1 MVVMT
6 FLQRCSIAVCMS
18 ALIFMCN
25 CGKET
30 VVVGSSFDRYDHN
43 RSKSIC
49 IISKPGD
56 TLYKGLIADECYS
69 PHGSKSFPRVVFKND
84 SLGKDGLPSAITVP
98 LFNGIRLP
106 LQTTSTNKEQSDK
119 SDLIDFLSTGPLA
132 QAGVSIPDMSGD
144 AKATEIAYA
153 SALDFLSSTNNVEG
167 NRTTVISRLKSSGL
181 KIADEVIESRFR
193 QRAFADILAF
203 KQGDFWFVMYK
214 PPTLNYYSRLVVVA
228 ATSKRPS
235 RSEEKP

>member
-1 MVVMT
+1 MEATT
-6 FLQRCSIAVCMS
+6 FLKRCSIAVCMS
-18 ALIFMCN
+18 ALIFICN

-30 VVVGSSFDRYDHN
+30 VVIGSSFDRYDHN
-43 RSKSIC
+43 RSKTVC

-56 TLYKGLIADECYS
+56 TLFTGMISDGCYS

-84 SLGKDGLPSAITVP
+84 SLGKDALPSAVIVP
-98 LFNGIRLP
+98 LFNGIELP
-106 LQTTSTNKEQSDK
+106 LQTASAGNRQSDK

-144 AKATEIAYA
+144 AKATEVAYT
-153 SALDFLSSTNNVEG
+153 SALDFLSSINNLEG
-167 NRTTVISRLKSSGL
+167 NRTTVISRLKSSAL

-235 RSEEKP
+235 RTEEKP